1 MGDAIHMS
9 AVLQVALLLASVAIV
24 VFVAFCI
31 PAVLQLRKHAA
42 RITQTLE
49 ELKAEVSV
57 LVEDSRTVLRSVN
70 ELSTRAN
77 QQCDDVEQVIH
88 TVRGWTE
95 RADHVV
101 QEVGSAVEPPVL
113 AAARNI
119 QIFYKVIS
127 KFFETFLNRNH
138 HQPQKSEEQHVRQK

>member
-1 MGDAIHMS
+1 MS

-42 RITQTLE
+42 RITHTLE

-95 RADHVV
+95 RVDHVV
-101 QEVGSAVEPPVL
+101 EEVGSVLEPRILTAVRT
-113 AAARNI
+113 A
-119 QIFYKVIS
+119 QIFRRGIA

-138 HQPQKSEEQHVRQK
+138 RQPQKSEEQHVRQK